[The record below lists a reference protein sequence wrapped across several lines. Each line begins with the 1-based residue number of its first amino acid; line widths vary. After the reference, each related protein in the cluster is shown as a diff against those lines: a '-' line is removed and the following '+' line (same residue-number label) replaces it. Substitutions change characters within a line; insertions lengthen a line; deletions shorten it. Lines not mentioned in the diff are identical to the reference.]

1 MPGID
6 YNWTVAD
13 NQNETPPEGVPGY
26 FPATDADTATT
37 IRRQAATI
45 QTLQAETK
53 ILRDHVETLTVKLD
67 RLAAKLTETTARL
80 AESESRRIA
89 EENASRGTIRRLET
103 RIAEL
108 EAQTG
113 RNSKNSSQ
121 PPSADG
127 PAKPNPTSLRPRNTG
142 RKSGGQPGH
151 RGATLLQ
158 TDRPDQTVVCHP
170 DTCHGCGADLA
181 EVPARSFQR
190 RQVLD
195 LPPLEL
201 VCTEYRIDRVVC
213 PGCRRATDG
222 AAPPEATRQVQY
234 GPGLLALAG
243 YLHHCGVMSLAR
255 TQQFCRDVFGCTV
268 SQQVIVDAAAKA
280 AAALD
285 QTFKPAAK
293 QALAASGLIHADET
307 GFRIDGRLAWLHS
320 ASNPDWTWIEPHQ
333 KRGLEAIKD
342 IAVLTVFAGVLVHDC
357 WAAYD
362 AQELVGIVYHQLCC
376 SHILREFNAVTE
388 YWAAQGKDQ
397 ESDFIWSVQAAD
409 ALRKIIHDPT
419 TLDANRPRLLHAAM
433 TAVNRDL
440 FPAGKLGQKHRALA
454 LRVENRIDDYLYF
467 ATHAGVPATNNPAEQ
482 EIRVAKIRQKV
493 SGGMRTLD
501 GAKQFATIRSYIS
514 TARKHGI
521 TAYQAIRSLF
531 TPAPWLPAT
540 AAAP

>member
-1 MPGID
+1 M
-6 YNWTVAD
+6 VD
-13 NQNETPPEGVPGY
+13 NQNETGSEGTPGY
-26 FPATDADTATT
+26 IPAALTRDAT
-37 IRRQAATI
+37 IRLQTQTI
-45 QTLQAETK
+45 QA
-53 ILRDHVETLTVKLD
+53 LRAHVETLSAKLD
-67 RLAAKLTETTARL
+67 ELDEKLAETTARL
-80 AESESRRIA
+80 AQSESRRIA
-89 EENASRGTIRRLET
+89 GENASRETIRRLET

-127 PAKPNPTSLRPRNTG
+127 PTKPNPTSLRPKNTG
-142 RKSGGQPGH
+142 RKRGGQPGH
-151 RGATLLQ
+151 PGTTLLQ
-158 TDRPDQTVVCHP
+158 TDRPDRVVACHP

-195 LPPLEL
+195 LPTLEL
-201 VCTEYRIDRVVC
+201 VCTEYQIDRVVC
-213 PGCRRATDG
+213 PGCRQANDG
-222 AAPPEATRQVQY
+222 AAPPEAARQVQY
-234 GPGLLALAG
+234 GPGVLALAS
-243 YLHHCGVMSLAR
+243 YLHQCGILSVAR

-268 SQQVIVDAAAKA
+268 SRQVILDASAKA
-280 AAALD
+280 TAALD
-285 QTFKPAAK
+285 ETFKPAAK
-293 QALAASGLIHADET
+293 QALAASALIHADET
-307 GFRIDGRLAWLHS
+307 GFRIGGRLAWLHS
-320 ASNPDWTWIEPHQ
+320 ASNRDWTWIEPNW

-376 SHILREFNAVTE
+376 AHILREFNAVTE
-388 YWAAQGKDQ
+388 YWAAQGKDP

-409 ALRKIIHDPT
+409 ALRKIIHDPA
-419 TLDANRPRLLHAAM
+419 TLDTNRPRLLHAAM
-433 TAVNRDL
+433 TAANRDL

-454 LRVENRIDDYLYF
+454 LRVQTRIGDYLYF
-467 ATHAGVPATNNPAEQ
+467 ATHTGIPATNNPAEQ

-493 SGGMRTLD
+493 SGGLRTLN
-501 GAKQFATIRSYIS
+501 GAKQFTTIRSYIS